1 MKVTGMPDMET
12 IQQTVKNSPSVA
24 KGNGRGKSNGKVVGV
39 QGSGNGSTR
48 NNDDARKIISAM
60 GYPPRTVE
68 KVVKVL
74 DQEPP
79 AVYEYVLEKLK
90 TPERFRKEK
99 TFAETTAK
107 IAAASAHGPVDIFP
121 FILP

>member
-1 MKVTGMPDMET
+1 MPDMET
-12 IQQTVKNSPSVA
+12 IQQTIKNSPSVA
-24 KGNGRGKSNGKVVGV
+24 KGNSRGKSNVGV

-68 KVVKVL
+68 KVIKVL
-74 DQEPP
+74 DQASP

-99 TFAETTAK
+99 TLAETTAK
-107 IAAASAHGPVDIFP
+107 IAAASAHGPVDLFP
-121 FILP
+121 FVSP